1 MLAPCLRCPTCFA
14 GGMRFGLLFLLLGF
28 APLFAQNNQLAGMQQ
43 DLAELRN
50 EVEKLKLENAD
61 LRDALNKQ
69 RNASVGNSSNA
80 EAAARTKAEALA
92 EVDRRLKQQ
101 TADVNAALTELGR
114 RVDAAL
120 AGRQPLANRP
130 VTPPAKPTGTPPST
144 TGVAPAS
151 TTPPP
156 APEDG
161 LPTDMPRTGTPYK
174 VKSGDTVTKIARQFG
189 SKVEWILQAN
199 KLSSAGALRA
209 DVEIF
214 VPQPEVPAR

>member
-1 MLAPCLRCPTCFA
+1 
-14 GGMRFGLLFLLLGF
+14 MRFGLLFLLLGF

-120 AGRQPLANRP
+120 AGRQPLA
-130 VTPPAKPTGTPPST
+130 KPTGTPPST
-144 TGVAPAS
+144 TGVAPPA

-189 SKVEWILQAN
+189 SKIEWILQAN
-199 KLSSAGALRA
+199 KLPSPGALRA

-214 VPQPEVPAR
+214 VPQPEAPVR

>member
-1 MLAPCLRCPTCFA
+1 
-14 GGMRFGLLFLLLGF
+14 MRFGLLFLLLGF

-43 DLAELRN
+43 DRAELRN

-69 RNASVGNSSNA
+69 RNASVGNSSTA
-80 EAAARTKAEALA
+80 EASARTKAEALA

-120 AGRQPLANRP
+120 AGRQPLA
-130 VTPPAKPTGTPPST
+130 KPTGTPPST
-144 TGVAPAS
+144 TGVAPP
-151 TTPPP
+151 TTNPPP

-189 SKVEWILQAN
+189 SKIEWILQAN
-199 KLSSAGALRA
+199 KLPSPGALRA

-214 VPQPEVPAR
+214 VPQPEAPAR

>member
-1 MLAPCLRCPTCFA
+1 
-14 GGMRFGLLFLLLGF
+14 MRFGLLFLLLGF

-120 AGRQPLANRP
+120 AGRQPLA
-130 VTPPAKPTGTPPST
+130 KPTGTPPST
-144 TGVAPAS
+144 TGVAPPA

-189 SKVEWILQAN
+189 SKIEWILQAN

-214 VPQPEVPAR
+214 VPQPETPVR

>member
-1 MLAPCLRCPTCFA
+1 
-14 GGMRFGLLFLLLGF
+14 MRFGLLFLLLGF

-50 EVEKLKLENAD
+50 EVDKLKLENAD

-69 RNASVGNSSNA
+69 RNASVGNSSNS
-80 EAAARTKAEALA
+80 EASARTKAEALT

-130 VTPPAKPTGTPPST
+130 VTPPVKPTVTPPST
-144 TGVAPAS
+144 TGVAPPA
-151 TTPPP
+151 TTPPA

-161 LPTDMPRTGTPYK
+161 LPSDIPRTGTPYK

-199 KLSSAGALRA
+199 KLPSAGALRA

>member
-1 MLAPCLRCPTCFA
+1 
-14 GGMRFGLLFLLLGF
+14 MRFGLLFLLLGF

-69 RNASVGNSSNA
+69 RNASVGNSSTA
-80 EAAARTKAEALA
+80 EASARTKAEALT

-120 AGRQPLANRP
+120 AGRQPLAK
-130 VTPPAKPTGTPPST
+130 PAVTPPST
-144 TGVAPAS
+144 TGVAP
-151 TTPPP
+151 PPTNP

-189 SKVEWILQAN
+189 SKIEWILQAN
-199 KLSSAGALRA
+199 KLPSAGALRA

-214 VPQPEVPAR
+214 VPQPEAPAR

>member
-1 MLAPCLRCPTCFA
+1 
-14 GGMRFGLLFLLLGF
+14 MRFGLLFLLLGF

-120 AGRQPLANRP
+120 AGRQPLA
-130 VTPPAKPTGTPPST
+130 KPTGTSPST
-144 TGVAPAS
+144 TGVAPP
-151 TTPPP
+151 TTIPPS

-189 SKVEWILQAN
+189 SKIEWILQAN

-214 VPQPEVPAR
+214 VPQPEAPAR

>member
-1 MLAPCLRCPTCFA
+1 
-14 GGMRFGLLFLLLGF
+14 MRFGLLFLLLGF

-120 AGRQPLANRP
+120 AGRQPLA
-130 VTPPAKPTGTPPST
+130 KPTGTPPST
-144 TGVAPAS
+144 TGVAPPA

-189 SKVEWILQAN
+189 SKIEWILQAN
-199 KLSSAGALRA
+199 KLPSPGALRA

-214 VPQPEVPAR
+214 VPQPETPVR

>member
-1 MLAPCLRCPTCFA
+1 
-14 GGMRFGLLFLLLGF
+14 MRFGLLFLLLGF

-69 RNASVGNSSNA
+69 RNASVGNSSTA
-80 EAAARTKAEALA
+80 EASARTKAEALA

-144 TGVAPAS
+144 TGVAPPA
-151 TTPPP
+151 TTPPA

-161 LPTDMPRTGTPYK
+161 LPSDIPRTGTPYK

-189 SKVEWILQAN
+189 SKIEWILQAN
-199 KLSSAGALRA
+199 KLPSPGALRA

-214 VPQPEVPAR
+214 VPQPEAPAR

>member
-120 AGRQPLANRP
+120 AGRQPLA
-130 VTPPAKPTGTPPST
+130 KPTGTPPST
-144 TGVAPAS
+144 TGVAPPA

-189 SKVEWILQAN
+189 SKIEWILQAN

>member
-1 MLAPCLRCPTCFA
+1 
-14 GGMRFGLLFLLLGF
+14 MRFGLLFLLLGF
-28 APLFAQNNQLAGMQQ
+28 APLLAQNSQLAGMQQ

-69 RNASVGNSSNA
+69 RNATVGNSSNA

-101 TADVNAALTELGR
+101 TADVNAALAELAR

-120 AGRQPLANRP
+120 AGRQPVVNRP
-130 VTPPAKPTGTPPST
+130 VTPAAKPSGTPPST
-144 TGVAPAS
+144 TGVAPPA

-161 LPTDMPRTGTPYK
+161 LPTDMPRTGSTYK
-174 VKSGDTVTKIARQFG
+174 VKSGDTVIRIARQFG
-189 SKVEWILQAN
+189 SKVEWIIQAN
-199 KLSSAGALRA
+199 KLSNAGALRT

-214 VPQPEVPAR
+214 VPQPETPAR

>member
-61 LRDALNKQ
+61 LRAALNRQK
-69 RNASVGNSSNA
+69 ASQSPAASQGEVMSKARA
-80 EAAARTKAEALA
+80 ETLA

-120 AGRQPLANRP
+120 AGRQP
-130 VTPPAKPTGTPPST
+130 PAKPTGTPPST
-144 TGVAPAS
+144 TGVAPP
-151 TTPPP
+151 TTIPPS

-189 SKVEWILQAN
+189 SKIEWILQAN

-214 VPQPEVPAR
+214 VPQPEAPAR

>member
-1 MLAPCLRCPTCFA
+1 
-14 GGMRFGLLFLLLGF
+14 MRFGLLFLLLGF

-80 EAAARTKAEALA
+80 EAAARTKAEVLA

-101 TADVNAALTELGR
+101 TADVNAALAELGR

-120 AGRQPLANRP
+120 AGRQPLASRP
-130 VTPPAKPTGTPPST
+130 TPPTKSAGTPPST
-144 TGVAPAS
+144 TGVAPPS
-151 TTPPP
+151 TTPPS

-161 LPTDMPRTGTPYK
+161 LPTDIPRTGTPYK
-174 VKSGDTVTKIARQFG
+174 VKSGDTVSRIARQFG
-189 SKVEWILQAN
+189 SKVEWIIQAN
-199 KLSSAGALRA
+199 KLSGPSALRA

-214 VPQPEVPAR
+214 VPQPEAPAR

>member
-1 MLAPCLRCPTCFA
+1 
-14 GGMRFGLLFLLLGF
+14 MRFGLLFLLLGF
-28 APLFAQNNQLAGMQQ
+28 APLLAQNSQLAGMQQ

-69 RNASVGNSSNA
+69 RNATVGNSSNA

-101 TADVNAALTELGR
+101 TADVNAALAELAR

-120 AGRQPLANRP
+120 AGRQPVVNRP
-130 VTPPAKPTGTPPST
+130 VTPTAKPSGTPPST
-144 TGVAPAS
+144 TGVAPPA

-161 LPTDMPRTGTPYK
+161 LPTDMPRTGSTYK
-174 VKSGDTVTKIARQFG
+174 VKSGDTVIRIARQFG
-189 SKVEWILQAN
+189 SKVEWIIQAN
-199 KLSSAGALRA
+199 KLSNAGALRT

-214 VPQPEVPAR
+214 VPQPETPAR